1 MTAGDIIEKY
11 DWLIS
16 KYRHHQLNTD
26 KTLIKMSILYTE
38 VKQVLLNGRFD
49 RCNINRL
56 DIQGCHSQRTT
67 ERKLKKELVNAIF
80 SKINKEIEVYVD
92 ETNQKT
98 VISELKYNGKYT
110 ELYEA
115 AYESPHKL
123 FPYLYKEISPEDK
136 DFLKALYT
144 KDEDLAATAL
154 EKLMQQLNK
163 QMTTLCVK
171 EVFVAP
177 VQKQLDVLTK
187 KRETL
192 QATIAKEFDEINKLY
207 KDMQEIKISIDGLIK
222 HPDETGDEI
231 IKALENNSNIFLSP
245 SDSAGQ
251 VDVRVEELLDY
262 FDEELAM
269 RMFTTTSSIL
279 YHSIKNYINKNQLVT
294 LFAGLFVLK
303 LGKLK
308 ICSLTS
314 LSKDVLYCK
323 KCSVVSA
330 GYYPN
335 PHINNYSCLG
345 ENRPYIDNYLLS
357 GDYDQA
363 IFQIM
368 SATKSLT
375 LDDSPVLD
383 SFFADMQNIMLN
395 YAKGK
400 IFLCNNGKE
409 MNIEEFVTYC
419 ENHES
424 YKQLLKEVK

>member
-16 KYRHHQLNTD
+16 KYKYSNVYTD

-38 VKQVLLNGRFD
+38 TKQVLLNGQFD
-49 RCNINRL
+49 RYNTNRL

-67 ERKLKKELVNAIF
+67 ERKLKKELVDAIF
-80 SKINKEIEVYVD
+80 SKINKDIEVYVD
-92 ETNQKT
+92 EKNQTT
-98 VISELKYNGKYT
+98 VISELKFTRKYT

-144 KDEDLAATAL
+144 KDEVLAATAL

-163 QMTTLCVK
+163 QMTVLCVK
-171 EVFVAP
+171 QVFVAP
-177 VQKQLDVLTK
+177 VQQQLDMLAN

-192 QATIAKEFDEINKLY
+192 QATIAERFDEINKLY
-207 KDMQEIKISIDGLIK
+207 KDMQEIKILIDGLIK

-231 IKALENNSNIFLSP
+231 IKALENSNNIFLSP
-245 SDSAGQ
+245 SDTAGR
-251 VDVRVEELLDY
+251 VDVRVEDMLDY

-269 RMFTTTSSIL
+269 RMFTTNSSIL
-279 YHSIKNYINKNQLVT
+279 YRITKNYTNKNQLAT

-308 ICSLTS
+308 ICSQTS

-345 ENRPYIDNYLLS
+345 ENNPYIDDYLLS

-368 SATKSLT
+368 SATKSIT
-375 LDDSPVLD
+375 LDDNPVLN

-395 YAKGK
+395 HAKEK

-409 MNIEEFVTYC
+409 MNIDEFITYC
-419 ENHES
+419 ENHEN